1 MARATLEMFLKLTG
15 ANKTS
20 QGLDKVSK
28 STKKLDTD
36 VKNSAK
42 QNQQF
47 AAGMSGL
54 GATAIV
60 GAAGLAAK
68 SLLDFSLSAIQAASS
83 AQEAA
88 GAFSTTFGGAAEKL
102 NKQLVENANLYGLTA
117 SEAQQLVGVFGAVAQ
132 GIGFTQEESADLSS
146 RLFDLAGDIASFNNI
161 TAGSEPVLQAFRSAM
176 VGENEALKSY
186 GVAISQAE
194 VEAKAFEMTGKTSAD
209 ALTRQ
214 EKALATTE
222 LLFSKASVQ
231 IGNAEREAEGFA
243 AQMLQT
249 RAKTQQFR
257 EELGEQLLPAAG
269 KLLGFFN
276 GFIDTTAPL
285 VVGAFEKINIG
296 ASKFG
301 ELNSQIWEDA
311 TGEIEE
317 YSDTIASRTPEIL
330 TYLGYL
336 LSGQMAYY
344 NKNKDEL
351 DKVTKE
357 IDKYSDSINQ
367 NTDVANKNSVQ
378 VIGSTG
384 ITMGFMDVVKGIN
397 DVYAFYNKQIKE
409 NRQQVL
415 ISTTQTKKYGDE
427 INKKLN
433 PIFGESN
440 SLILSNIQLEIERK
454 KILDLIS
461 SGNKNVA
468 LATAQR
474 NQAAK
479 ELQELQIEE
488 NVRDAEAAIRKAE
501 LQTKIALLTE
511 AQSKGKDVTL
521 DLALAEAQLAEAEFE
536 LANDSDRL
544 KVARDALTIA
554 ENNLE
559 TALKNQEKARAAVRE
574 ALLGDIDDT
583 NTDTESRHKNA
594 AAIDAQRIALEKYS
608 HMLFDPNKVRHITSK
623 PTFDEG
629 VHFGEP
635 TFPITGGVTTPA
647 DILANQSNSMTGNN
661 GNGGET
667 TVIIPVSIG
676 DEKIE
681 EVIQKVNTRIQTQG
695 KTFQII

>member
-1 MARATLEMFLKLTG
+1 MFIKIVG
-15 ANKTS
+15 ANK
-20 QGLDKVSK
+20 VSK
-28 STKKLDTD
+28 ALDNVSD
-36 VKNSAK
+36 SAK
-42 QNQQF
+42 RTHNQVNKNTKANAQF

-54 GATAIV
+54 SKAAIA
-60 GAAGLAAK
+60 GAAIFAGRALA
-68 SLLDFSLSAIQAASS
+68 DFARDSVMAASS

-88 GAFSTTFGGAAEKL
+88 GAFGTTFGNAAADLTKELEK
-102 NKQLVENANLYGLTA
+102 NANLFGLTT
-117 SEAQQLVGVFGAVAQ
+117 SEAQQLIGVFGAVAQ
-132 GIGFTQEESADLSS
+132 GMGFTQKESADLSS
-146 RLFDLAGDIASFNNI
+146 RLFALSGDIASFNNI
-161 TAGSEPVLQAFRSAM
+161 SAGAEPVLRAFQSAI
-176 VGENEALKSY
+176 VGEREALKTY
-186 GVAISQAE
+186 GIAISEAE
-194 VEAKAFEMTGKTSAD
+194 VQTKAFEMTGKTSAD

-311 TGEIEE
+311 TEEIEE

-440 SLILSNIQLEIERK
+440 SLLLSNIQLEIERK

-468 LATAQR
+468 VAIAQR

-479 ELQELQIEE
+479 ELQELQIQE

-501 LQTKIALLTE
+501 LQTQIALLTE

-574 ALLGDIDDT
+574 ALIGDIDDT

-608 HMLFDPNKVRHITSK
+608 NMLFDPNKVRPIVSK
-623 PTFDEG
+623 PTFDRD

-635 TFPITGGVTTPA
+635 TFPITGGVVTPA
-647 DILANQSNSMTGNN
+647 DIIANQSNLMTGNN

-667 TVIIPVSIG
+667 TVIIPVTIG
-676 DEKIE
+676 DEKID
-681 EVIQKVNTRIQTQG
+681 EVIQKVNIRTQTQG
-695 KTFQII
+695 KTFAIR

>member
-28 STKKLDTD
+28 STKQLDAD
-36 VKNSAK
+36 VKNSTK
-42 QNQQF
+42 QNAEF
-47 AAGMSGL
+47 AAGMSSL
-54 GATAIV
+54 TKGAIA
-60 GAAGLAAK
+60 GAALFAGK
-68 SLLDFSLSAIQAASS
+68 QLLDFARSSITAASA

-88 GAFSTTFGGAAEKL
+88 GAFGTTFGGAAE
-102 NKQLVENANLYGLTA
+102 QLGEQLSKNANLFGLTT
-117 SEAQQLVGVFGAVAQ
+117 SEAKQLIGVFGAVAQ
-132 GIGFTQEESADLSS
+132 GMGFTQDESADLSS
-146 RLFDLAGDIASFNNI
+146 RLFELSGDIASFNNI
-161 TAGSEPVLQAFRSAM
+161 TAGAEPVLRAFQSAI
-176 VGENEALKSY
+176 VGEREALKTY
-186 GVAISQAE
+186 GIAISEAE
-194 VEAKAFEMTGKTSAD
+194 VQTKAFQMTGKTSAD

-249 RAKTQQFR
+249 RAKTQELR
-257 EELGEQLLPAAG
+257 EEVGQELLPAAG
-269 KLLGFFN
+269 ELIGVFNNFVDNVSPAVVTGFGLINDAIVATVDASQKGTSALEKYFRIFILGQAALYGNEEAVEEFN
-276 GFIDTTAPL
+276 KA
-285 VVGAFEKINIG
+285 V
-296 ASKFG
+296 
-301 ELNSQIWEDA
+301 
-311 TGEIEE
+311 
-317 YSDTIASRTPEIL
+317 SDNTEIL
-330 TYLGYL
+330 
-336 LSGQMAYY
+336 
-344 NKNKDEL
+344 NE
-351 DKVTKE
+351 
-357 IDKYSDSINQ
+357 
-367 NTDVANKNSVQ
+367 NSVQ
-378 VIGSTG
+378 VFGSTG
-384 ITMGFMDVVKGIN
+384 FSQDFFNVIAEGRKAYSSYTQGLKD
-397 DVYAFYNKQIKE
+397 
-409 NRQQVL
+409 NRTQVL
-415 ISTTQTKKYGDE
+415 INTAQTKKYGDE

-479 ELQELQIEE
+479 ELQELQIQE

-501 LQTKIALLTE
+501 LQTQIALLTE
-511 AQSKGKDVTL
+511 AQSRGKDVTL

-559 TALKNQEKARAAVRE
+559 TALKNQEKARVAVRE
-574 ALLGDIDDT
+574 ALIGETEATKQDT
-583 NTDTESRHKNA
+583 KERNKNA
-594 AAIDAQRIALEKYS
+594 DAIENQLDLLRRFRAIETAPLDS
-608 HMLFDPNKVRHITSK
+608 FK
-623 PTFDEG
+623 PTIPETK
-629 VHFGEP
+629 P
-635 TFPITGGVTTPA
+635 TPELTPEISPTPA
-647 DILANQSNSMTGNN
+647 PLVSDRSGVIDSGLQKG
-661 GNGGET
+661 GGET

-695 KTFQII
+695 KTFEIRAE